1 MTLRIQTVNIC
12 MEIVSLWLLIVYMDT
27 FLVGMVVAI
36 LLEKPLILSISK
48 SNLCKSITRS
58 TRDVLPRWCFGSFF
72 WTVGLSPIPERGKY
86 YIYITASLLS
96 TWCGRVVLII
106 MQVKLHCTTSNN
118 SRMTTIRNE
127 IVGTDCAWNL
137 VAIIRQFL
145 NSFGRFWSLC
155 SYNEWFARWRPWLSS
170 ETTGCRWRG
179 CNTLCPGTECL
190 SGDERGCCGRDRS
203 WYKGFVRG
211 LRCLPSIV
219 QVPNTLRDLVLS
231 LPGLVRGS
239 CHFRGYLAYINQRL
253 KWCLVI

>member
-1 MTLRIQTVNIC
+1 MTLRVQTVNIC
-12 MEIVSLWLLIVYMDT
+12 MAIVSLWLLIVYMDT

-86 YIYITASLLS
+86 YIYITASLLR

-127 IVGTDCAWNL
+127 IVGTDCAWDL

-155 SYNEWFARWRPWLSS
+155 SYNDLFCPM
-170 ETTGCRWRG
+170 TTVVVIRNDG
-179 CNTLCPGTECL
+179 
-190 SGDERGCCGRDRS
+190 
-203 WYKGFVRG
+203 
-211 LRCLPSIV
+211 
-219 QVPNTLRDLVLS
+219 LS
-231 LPGLVRGS
+231 LK
-239 CHFRGYLAYINQRL
+239 RL
-253 KWCLVI
+253 